1 MAETPLAGVGAIVPH
16 PGEQTVPPCVRV
28 QVTPLLPKSFET
40 VAVNAA
46 VAPNVG
52 PAELGETATEIA
64 CKLIVK
70 VAVFE
75 ESETEVAVIVT
86 VPFAEIGEGAV

>member
-1 MAETPLAGVGAIVPH
+1 MLMGDTEPQGAAEQVTI
-16 PGEQTVPPCVRV
+16 
-28 QVTPLLPKSFET
+28 QVTPLLPGSFET

-52 PAELGETATEIA
+52 AAELGETDTEIA
-64 CKLIVK
+64 CKLIIK

-75 ESETEVAVIVT
+75 ESETDVAVIVT
-86 VPFAEIGEGAV
+86 VAFADTGEGAV